1 MCVHVCVRLSRT
13 ACSRSHDS
21 FRARERDGGVVGG
34 GRGGSGDGGGGD
46 GSDGDGGV
54 RVCIVVV
61 VLLGV
66 LSMRRAAVIG
76 KSIPDGTNQLA
87 LKYIIRIR
95 RRTDAPPSSIF
106 FETILASLLPPAT
119 VPRLNFASPR
129 RSKIRKYH
137 KMGTS

>member
-1 MCVHVCVRLSRT
+1 MYVGYICVYVYVRLSRT
-13 ACSRSHDS
+13 ACSRSHGS

-34 GRGGSGDGGGGD
+34 GRDGSGDGSGG
-46 GSDGDGGV
+46 SDGGV

-87 LKYIIRIR
+87 LKYI
-95 RRTDAPPSSIF
+95 
-106 FETILASLLPPAT
+106 E
-119 VPRLNFASPR
+119 
-129 RSKIRKYH
+129 H
-137 KMGTS
+137 